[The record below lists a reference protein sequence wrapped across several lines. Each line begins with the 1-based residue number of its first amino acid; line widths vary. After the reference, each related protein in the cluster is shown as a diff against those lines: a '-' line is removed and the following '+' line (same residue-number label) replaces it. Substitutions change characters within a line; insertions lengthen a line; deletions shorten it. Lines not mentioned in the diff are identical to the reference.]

1 MSRTGRYADQ
11 AKRIMNVAVVNEDK
25 NTKLIDAL
33 KFEVEELRRQLA
45 EKEGMLGL
53 GPVKPITVVE
63 RVEVEVCQGSLCRH
77 AAVCV
82 CVFAPCTPNYGNSAL
97 ARLSVCC
104 LFCIRCTKTT
114 LN

>member
-1 MSRTGRYADQ
+1 MLSFVSSYADQ

-53 GPVKPITVVE
+53 GPAKPITVVE
-63 RVEVEVCQGSLCRH
+63 RVEVEVGRWM
-77 AAVCV
+77 
-82 CVFAPCTPNYGNSAL
+82 
-97 ARLSVCC
+97 LSC
-104 LFCIRCTKTT
+104 
-114 LN
+114 

>member
-1 MSRTGRYADQ
+1 MLGTSGRNAVHAAVNRLVRFPAVVVVPVFKRVSLSFVSSYADQ

-53 GPVKPITVVE
+53 GPAKPITVVE
-63 RVEVEVCQGSLCRH
+63 RVEVEVGSLDVELLRCCR
-77 AAVCV
+77 
-82 CVFAPCTPNYGNSAL
+82 
-97 ARLSVCC
+97 
-104 LFCIRCTKTT
+104 
-114 LN
+114 